1 MSIDSKRVCMS
12 RPNDLINSS
21 DRLTSTAT
29 SCASPGIELQVI
41 FQQPRAR
48 ERHSVCGLEL
58 MATGDKEGGGS
69 QKTVQYTW
77 RGLRMVGEPSL
88 FDLEEPVWHPDEK
101 VLESQYTA

>member
-1 MSIDSKRVCMS
+1 MSIDSKRVC

-29 SCASPGIELQVI
+29 ASASQGIELQVI
-41 FQQPRAR
+41 FHQPGAR
-48 ERHSVCGLEL
+48 ERHTVCGLEL
-58 MATGDKEGGGS
+58 MATSDKEGGGS

-101 VLESQYTA
+101 ARESLYIT